1 MNKSM
6 PVGLVL
12 ILLLGSSVDAMPR
25 HVYLTW
31 QSDPATTMT
40 VNIQTEEPAAVEVRY
55 STASGSY
62 RHSASG
68 SAYRL

>member
-1 MNKSM
+1 MNTSTL
-6 PVGLVL
+6 VGLALVVL
-12 ILLLGSSVDAMPR
+12 LDSSVHAMPR
-25 HVYLTW
+25 HVYLSW